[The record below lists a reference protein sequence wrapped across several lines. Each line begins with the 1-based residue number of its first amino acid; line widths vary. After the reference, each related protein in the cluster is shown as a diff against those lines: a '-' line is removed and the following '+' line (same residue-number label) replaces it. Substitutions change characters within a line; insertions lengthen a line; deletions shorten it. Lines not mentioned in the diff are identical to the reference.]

1 MSYQTSVQYMLI
13 TDFCDMNLPSEK
25 ENTYGHAYHD
35 YYTISGTFNFFPVLY
50 YYSTQL
56 IEEIN
61 DCTMIRTRDLL
72 EISKLECVNLILNH
86 SAIRAF
92 KSWAR
97 FSILTVSSPGPI
109 ISRAVLPPVLVWH

>member
-1 MSYQTSVQYMLI
+1 MSYQTFVQYMLI
-13 TDFCDMNLPSEK
+13 TDFRDMNLQSEK
-25 ENTYGHAYHD
+25 ENTYAHPYHH

-72 EISKLECVNLILNH
+72 EISQLECVNLILNH

-92 KSWAR
+92 KSWH
-97 FSILTVSSPGPI
+97 
-109 ISRAVLPPVLVWH
+109 VLAS